1 MKKNRLEEQPVVE
14 MEGTTIQNLSNGLFK
29 VKLLNGF
36 VVLAHLSGQ
45 IRRNRIRIIV
55 GDRVTLRL
63 SPYDLRR
70 GRIVY
75 RFKSQK

>member
-14 MEGTTIQNLSNGLFK
+14 MEGTTVQNLSNGLFK

>member
-63 SPYDLRR
+63 SLYDLRR

-75 RFKSQK
+75 RFKPQK

>member
-14 MEGTTIQNLSNGLFK
+14 MEGTTVQNLSNGLFK

-75 RFKSQK
+75 RFKPQK

>member
-14 MEGTTIQNLSNGLFK
+14 MEGTTVQNLSNGLFK

-45 IRRNRIRIIV
+45 IRRNRIRILV

>member
-14 MEGTTIQNLSNGLFK
+14 MEGTTVQNLSNGLFK

-75 RFKSQK
+75 RFKSPK

>member
-1 MKKNRLEEQPVVE
+1 MKRNRLEEQPVVE
-14 MEGTTIQNLSNGLFK
+14 MEGTTVQNLSNGLFK

>member
-75 RFKSQK
+75 RFKPQK

>member
-14 MEGTTIQNLSNGLFK
+14 MEGTAVQNLSNGLFK